1 MGAKSLDVDSS
12 PESEYVDVQESLEDF
27 VAITTPSGADTNGV
41 QYESIEEMWKTQVCH
56 RKNEWY
62 GDANKYWNKIAPTVE
77 GMLGGYS
84 HISGTDT
91 VGSTKF
97 LSEFLKGSQPR
108 MKSRRALDCGAGI
121 GRVTKRLLLPLFDEV
136 DLVEQNSTFLERAK
150 DYVCSDR
157 AKNFYC
163 SGLQDFTPEKGRY
176 DLIWC
181 QWVLGHL
188 TDEDMIEFFQRCK
201 SGLSSGGF
209 ICVKENLT
217 KEGFLVDKDDNSV
230 TR

>member
-1 MGAKSLDVDSS
+1 MVRRC
-12 PESEYVDVQESLEDF
+12 QQILEQDC
-27 VAITTPSGADTNGV
+27 T
-41 QYESIEEMWKTQVCH
+41 H
-56 RKNEWY
+56 
-62 GDANKYWNKIAPTVE
+62 
-77 GMLGGYS
+77 
-84 HISGTDT
+84 
-91 VGSTKF
+91 
-97 LSEFLKGSQPR
+97 
-108 MKSRRALDCGAGI
+108 SRRDAWRLFAHIWNRYYCGAGI